1 MRSECR
7 SPSPLCQALRR
18 LTVIPPPASWLRTV
32 WLSTKLRIVDGSDT
46 SGGSRTQ
53 QILADSARQ
62 LLALGRLDLAELL
75 ALKALAKNEGSA
87 DCHSVM
93 ANVLDEKGDWHDLSV
108 HLRRARELAPQA
120 PQVRLNLRWR
130 CCARAISPRVCHS
143 TKRGW
148 KSRPGRALPRGKAA
162 PQCGCAC

>member
-1 MRSECR
+1 MSFTF
-7 SPSPLCQALRR
+7 STLPSAPAADGHSTASKLAAHGVAL
-18 LTVIPPPASWLRTV
+18 
-32 WLSTKLRIVDGSDT
+32 TKLRIVDGSDT

-75 ALKALAKNEGSA
+75 ALKALAENEGSA

-93 ANVLDEKGDWHDLSV
+93 ANVLDEKGDWHELV
-108 HLRRARELAPQA
+108 GALAPRPRACAASAAGA
-120 PQVRLNLRWR
+120 PEILRWR